1 MANVKTITVDGV
13 TYNIVDDSAI
23 HQTGNETMGGEKTVK
38 NGSLRFETSSSS
50 SYRGF
55 LCKVESNNA
64 LAIGINDEGNTN
76 NWQNYIQFNPDGSI
90 NIRAKN
96 GSAVNA
102 DSNLVYVNTISA
114 TSDNSKAAVNTAFL
128 NKKFKYVTQRQSNPD
143 ANTFYFVK
151 ES

>member
-13 TYNIVDDSAI
+13 TYNIVDASAV
-23 HQTGNETMGGEKTVK
+23 HQTGDESIAGQKTVK
-38 NGSLRFETSSSS
+38 NGSLRFETNSLS

-55 LCKVESNNA
+55 LYKQESNNA
-64 LAIGINDEGNTN
+64 LALGVCTEDNAS
-76 NWQNYIQFNPDGSI
+76 WQNYVQFNTDGTI
-90 NIRAKN
+90 TIRAKD
-96 GSAVNA
+96 GSVVNIEN
-102 DSNLVYVNTISA
+102 NLVHVNTISA